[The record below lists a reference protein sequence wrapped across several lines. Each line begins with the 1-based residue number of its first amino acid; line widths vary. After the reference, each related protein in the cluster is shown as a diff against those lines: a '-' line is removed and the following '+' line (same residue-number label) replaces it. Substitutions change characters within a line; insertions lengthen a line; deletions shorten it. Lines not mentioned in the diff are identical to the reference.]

1 MGVFRYTDRYT
12 APTREQRE
20 RYLTGKREEHHFG
33 PEGQIVLIEY
43 HDAAYLKDDI
53 DDIRI
58 LFTGP
63 KDKLKARDEAKR
75 LESHHERISG
85 QKNLFTAGKT
95 AGNNPESS
103 VRKSG

>member
-1 MGVFRYTDRYT
+1 MGVFRYTDKYT

-20 RYLTGKREEHHFG
+20 RYMTGKRDEYHFG
-33 PEGQIVLIEY
+33 PDGRIVLIEY

-53 DDIRI
+53 DDIRT

-75 LESHHERISG
+75 LESHHERKSG
-85 QKNLFTAGKT
+85 QKKPFATGN
-95 AGNNPESS
+95 AGNNPEYPG
-103 VRKSG
+103 RKPK